1 MWEQRGVSDSY
12 RAVSFVYVA
21 AAVCVADV
29 VMRDIIWTGLSSV
42 VRKGCA
48 RDGAVVQNA
57 AFFN

>member
-21 AAVCVADV
+21 AAVYVADV

-48 RDGAVVQNA
+48 RDGGGGTECR
-57 AFFN
+57 FF